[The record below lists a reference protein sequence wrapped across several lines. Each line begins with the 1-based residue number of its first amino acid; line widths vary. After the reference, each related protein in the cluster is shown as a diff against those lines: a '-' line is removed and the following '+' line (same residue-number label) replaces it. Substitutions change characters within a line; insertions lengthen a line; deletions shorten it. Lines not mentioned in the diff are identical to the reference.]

1 MIPLQIGNL
10 SYDWV
15 PGQPEKLAA
24 PATLEPATL
33 EPATFF
39 VLTDYLSAIR

>member
-24 PATLEPATL
+24 PATLEPA
-33 EPATFF
+33 PFF
-39 VLTDYLSAIR
+39 MITDYLSAIR